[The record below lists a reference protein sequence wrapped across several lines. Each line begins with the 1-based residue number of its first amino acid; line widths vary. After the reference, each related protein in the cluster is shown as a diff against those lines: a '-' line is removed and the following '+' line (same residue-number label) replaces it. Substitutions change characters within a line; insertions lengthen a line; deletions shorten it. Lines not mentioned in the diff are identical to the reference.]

1 MRPNNNNESIHCFRK
16 NITNLSCY
24 NFDKR
29 ESVLSDRLLNGSPT
43 VCKPVRP
50 MISDPLSVLSVS
62 LSVLS
67 VTLVYCGQTVE
78 QIKMKLGMQVDL
90 DHNALDGDPVPP
102 ERGTPHFR
110 PMSVAAKW
118 LNGLKCHLVWR
129 YASAQATLCYMGT
142 QLSPQKRAQPP
153 PANFRPCLL
162 WPNGWMHQVP
172 LIGAKVGRGPG
183 DIVLDADPAPPK
195 RSTALNFQPMS
206 IVAKGLDGSRC
217 YLVRR

>member
-1 MRPNNNNESIHCFRK
+1 MSQYTVSEK

-29 ESVLSDRLLNGSPT
+29 ESILGDRLLNGSPT

-78 QIKMKLGMQVDL
+78 QIKMKPGMQVDL

-142 QLSPQKRAQPP
+142 ASPQFSA
-153 PANFRPCLL
+153 
-162 WPNGWMHQVP
+162 
-172 LIGAKVGRGPG
+172 
-183 DIVLDADPAPPK
+183 
-195 RSTALNFQPMS
+195 MS
-206 IVAKGLDGSRC
+206 IVTKRLDASGTTYWCEGRPRP
-217 YLVRR
+217 RRHCVGCRPSSP